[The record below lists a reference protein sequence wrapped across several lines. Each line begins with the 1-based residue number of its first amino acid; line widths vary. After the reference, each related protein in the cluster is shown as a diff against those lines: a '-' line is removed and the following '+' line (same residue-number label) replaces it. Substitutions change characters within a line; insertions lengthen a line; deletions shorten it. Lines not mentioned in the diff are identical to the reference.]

1 MQRKASEFRQDN
13 IFSTEVIPAGSCGY
27 HKRFYQSYTNSKA
40 LMKFLPP
47 ITPDTESKRSS
58 TRFT

>member
-40 LMKFLPP
+40 LMKF
-47 ITPDTESKRSS
+47 
-58 TRFT
+58 